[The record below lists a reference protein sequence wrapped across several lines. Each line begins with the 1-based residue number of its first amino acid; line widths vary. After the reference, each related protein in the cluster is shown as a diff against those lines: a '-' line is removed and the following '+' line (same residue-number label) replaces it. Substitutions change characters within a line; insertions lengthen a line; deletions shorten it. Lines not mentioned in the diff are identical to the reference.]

1 MPTTTASITFNTS
14 EFTGGGI
21 IRQTTN
27 LNKAGTSTG
36 LDQFTGVAKVVVD
49 AATNDLVVA
58 AASDYADNQAGKI
71 YIKNATVGSDV
82 STYILVEVGSN
93 VIVGRLYN
101 QDWLFI
107 PYDGTEDIKV
117 STSAANMKYEF
128 AIFHEG

>member
-1 MPTTTASITFNTS
+1 MATTTASITFNTS

-71 YIKNATVGSDV
+71 YIKNSTVGSDV
-82 STYILVEVGSN
+82 STYVLVEVGSN
-93 VIVGRLYN
+93 VIVGRQYN

>member
-1 MPTTTASITFNTS
+1 M
-14 EFTGGGI
+14 
-21 IRQTTN
+21 
-27 LNKAGTSTG
+27 
-36 LDQFTGVAKVVVD
+36 
-49 AATNDLVVA
+49 
-58 AASDYADNQAGKI
+58 
-71 YIKNATVGSDV
+71 GSDV